1 MSYARSGIIKEDND
15 ITQNER
21 RIYMTV
27 KEKEKELLHLSDDEL
42 IKRILAFPDREYLNR
57 DEDGKR
63 RKYPSAE
70 MAIGARRNMERNSE
84 WKISDKQRWAMAHSF
99 AEYSSNQLKVSG
111 ITFAKADPNDLE
123 KTQISKEGVKSV
135 YSMEF
140 YLIPEPENEHDR
152 NAVAVYAHDENGG
165 DNIAYGEWTYHSLTK
180 VGYVPAAYTSTHPIS
195 MPMKVEGTLTDHS
208 NGHFKTISYTMDM
221 DTEAIDR
228 EFTANNRDD
237 MYTYR
242 MPFILN
248 GDAKDGIEE
257 YMNGKRWTDPDGT
270 KGGWASRINNELESY
285 GVNGYI
291 DDVRFEFP
299 GGKAGC
305 IVVESS
311 LKLNDDA
318 MQLCGS
324 YFRYC
329 LEYGISTDLK
339 REELV
344 DAPWNQPAVN
354 MRDHLY
360 FSLQS
365 EPTET
370 NENDFSQAVADIPA
384 DDADQ
389 SL

>member
-1 MSYARSGIIKEDND
+1 
-15 ITQNER
+15 
-21 RIYMTV
+21 
-27 KEKEKELLHLSDDEL
+27 
-42 IKRILAFPDREYLNR
+42 
-57 DEDGKR
+57 
-63 RKYPSAE
+63 
-70 MAIGARRNMERNSE
+70 
-84 WKISDKQRWAMAHSF
+84 
-99 AEYSSNQLKVSG
+99 
-111 ITFAKADPNDLE
+111 
-123 KTQISKEGVKSV
+123 
-135 YSMEF
+135 
-140 YLIPEPENEHDR
+140 
-152 NAVAVYAHDENGG
+152 
-165 DNIAYGEWTYHSLTK
+165 
-180 VGYVPAAYTSTHPIS
+180 
-195 MPMKVEGTLTDHS
+195 MPMKVEGMLTDHS

-285 GVNGYI
+285 GVNGHI

-305 IVVESS
+305 IVAESP
-311 LKLNDDA
+311 LKLRDDA

-384 DDADQ
+384 NDADQ